1 LPSPEQ
7 RHDGVGTLLNLRSL
21 PLLATLA
28 VVLLL
33 TLTPA
38 SASPDA
44 ASAMF
49 DFEIRG
55 LRGLADSIANVLLFL
70 PIGVAAAVRFPGWR
84 RPVLGAL
91 LLSVTIEVV
100 QLAIPGR
107 YTSPADVAFNT
118 LGATIGVALAH
129 TAGWWLRPPGPWR
142 LLFGVAALAA
152 GLLVL
157 AGGVALLLPA
167 STSRPAEVR
176 WTPSIRGAP
185 AYGGLVGDARL
196 GSITLEPGYR
206 RRGVDVR
213 TALRA
218 GDTLHV
224 RFTAG
229 PPPARAQAIVLVTD
243 ANERRTLGV
252 HVRGDDVVVS
262 WMTRGGTLRL
272 DEPDIRVRGVLHDV
286 AAGDEVELAAW
297 RDGREHCVRVGAR
310 QECGLGHTIGDTWAL
325 LYYPV
330 PGALAAL
337 LPVAWIMALL
347 LPAGYWLNRPAEA
360 AAAAMLAVGVL
371 AAATPFVGV
380 LATPL
385 LQLAAAAAAIGLG
398 AAAAHRLAG
407 RT

>member
-1 LPSPEQ
+1 
-7 RHDGVGTLLNLRSL
+7 VNLRTL
-21 PLLATLA
+21 PLAAALA

-33 TLTPA
+33 TLTPT
-38 SASPDA
+38 SAKPDA
-44 ASAMF
+44 ATAMF
-49 DFEIRG
+49 DFGIRG

-70 PIGVAAAVRFPGWR
+70 PIGAAAAVRFPGWR

-91 LLSVTIEVV
+91 LLSVGIEVV

-129 TAGWWLRPPGPWR
+129 TAGWWLRPPGTWR
-142 LLFGVAALAA
+142 PLFGAAALAA
-152 GLLVL
+152 ALLVL
-157 AGGVALLLPA
+157 AGGAALLMPA

-185 AYGGLVGDARL
+185 AYDGLVRDARI
-196 GSITLEPGYR
+196 GGVSLEPGYR
-206 RRGVDVR
+206 RRGVDAGA
-213 TALRA
+213 ALLA

-229 PPPARAQAIVLVTD
+229 PPPAWTQAVLLVTD
-243 ANERRTLGV
+243 PDERRILGV
-252 HVRGDDVVVS
+252 YVRGGDVVVS
-262 WMTRGGTLRL
+262 WMTRGGKLRL
-272 DEPDIRVRGVLHDV
+272 DEPDIRVRGVLHGV
-286 AAGDEVELAAW
+286 AAGEEVELAAW

-310 QECGLGHTIGDTWAL
+310 QECGLGHTIGETWAL
-325 LYYPV
+325 LYHPV
-330 PGALAAL
+330 PGPLTEL

-347 LPAGYWLNRPAEA
+347 LPAGFWLNRPEEA
-360 AAAAMLAVGVL
+360 AAAAMLAVGVV
-371 AAATPFVGV
+371 AAAPAFVGV
-380 LATPL
+380 MATPL

-398 AAAAHRLAG
+398 AAVAHRLVG